1 MTEIFET
8 PIVIDT
14 TESTENFRARVHLMP
29 SGTIAVIPVKDGS
42 RGPLYKETLTTTRH
56 GKLRTT
62 SKHINLMFEIPL
74 EEGLEYAGKCV
85 EEEISHFIMYMRNHK
100 R

>member
-1 MTEIFET
+1 MAEFIET

-14 TESTENFRARVHLMP
+14 NESTENFRARVHRMP
-29 SGTIAVIPVKDGS
+29 TGVLVTIPIKDGS
-42 RGPLYKETLTTTRH
+42 RGPLYKEQLTSTKH

-62 SKHINLMFEIPL
+62 SKHINLTFEIPV

-100 R
+100 